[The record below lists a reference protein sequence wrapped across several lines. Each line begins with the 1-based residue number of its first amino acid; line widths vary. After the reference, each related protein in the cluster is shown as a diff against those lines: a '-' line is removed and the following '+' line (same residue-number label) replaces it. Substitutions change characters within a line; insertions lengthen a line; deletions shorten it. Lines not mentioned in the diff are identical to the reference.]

1 MGNSVLQVDC
11 LLKKQ
16 GRATEEPFALN
27 IFHKENPH
35 RRDAACPV
43 SLLNQKSAQKS
54 LENGFFTCASKE
66 SFSGKPRSP
75 VIHKVLFNSTTLPI
89 WRFPPIKSFLNTR
102 EKWRNVSAKEKETP
116 SRERRWSSLIHNG
129 VIFPQ
134 KYAFKGFPIKIRG
147 APFKATPLQEEMLF
161 AIARKIG
168 TPYLEDPVFIENFMS
183 DFSKTLPRE
192 LMEVKFGEIDL
203 SAIRKFQEEEKAAK
217 ERLTKEEKK
226 ALLNA
231 RKAEREK
238 LKEKFGYAI
247 VDGKKVERAGYV
259 VEPAGLFMGRG
270 AHPNRGK
277 WKAQA
282 KAEEITLNLSKDA
295 PVPEG
300 NWRKIVSD
308 PKSTWLASWTDQ
320 LSGKV
325 KYMWLSDLS
334 EIRQQNDIKKYD
346 KAKILSSKI
355 DKVRNEISRCLS
367 LKSEEKKKLAV
378 VAYLIDRLAM
388 RVGDE
393 KDKDEADTVGAT
405 TLRAEHVKVSGE
417 KIFFDF
423 LGKDSVRWQKEIVCG
438 TDDDRKVLKY
448 LGEAIRKKKPE
459 DPLFPEI
466 TSSKVNNFLSSCAK
480 GLSAKVFRTYHA
492 TKKVEEFLANSQIT
506 KEAPDYEKVYWG
518 KLANLEAARVCNH
531 KRTPPKGWEDSLR
544 KKEEKLALLEK
555 ELSENSQKKAVSERV
570 GRAKRELELAVKV
583 RDYNMNTSLRNYI
596 DPRVYA
602 MWSKRVGIDVRK
614 IYPASLQK
622 KFSWIPEIR
631 PAEKKKKGKPGTISF
646 S

>member
-1 MGNSVLQVDC
+1 
-11 LLKKQ
+11 
-16 GRATEEPFALN
+16 
-27 IFHKENPH
+27 
-35 RRDAACPV
+35 
-43 SLLNQKSAQKS
+43 
-54 LENGFFTCASKE
+54 
-66 SFSGKPRSP
+66 
-75 VIHKVLFNSTTLPI
+75 
-89 WRFPPIKSFLNTR
+89 
-102 EKWRNVSAKEKETP
+102 
-116 SRERRWSSLIHNG
+116 
-129 VIFPQ
+129 
-134 KYAFKGFPIKIRG
+134 
-147 APFKATPLQEEMLF
+147 MLF

-168 TPYLEDPVFIENFMS
+168 TPYLEDPVFIANFMS
-183 DFSKTLPRE
+183 DFSKTLPQE
-192 LMEVKFGEIDL
+192 LSRAKFEEIDL

-226 ALLNA
+226 AILNA

-238 LKEKFGYAI
+238 MKEEFGYAI

-270 AHPNRGK
+270 AHPHRGK

-282 KAEEITLNLSKDA
+282 NAEEITLNLSKDA

-300 NWRKIVSD
+300 NWKKIVSD

-355 DKVRNEISRCLS
+355 DKVRKEISKYLS

-405 TLRAEHVKVSGE
+405 TLRAEHVKVSEG

-423 LGKDSVRWQKEIVCG
+423 LGKDSVRWQKEIACE
-438 TDDDRKVLKY
+438 TDEDRKVLEY
-448 LGEAIRKKKPE
+448 LGDLIRKKRPE

-466 TSSKVNNFLSSCAK
+466 TSSKVNDFLSSCAK

-492 TKKVEEFLANSQIT
+492 TARVEDFLGKSPAKKDS
-506 KEAPDYEKVYWG
+506 PDYEKVYWG

-555 ELSENSQKKAVSERV
+555 ELAENSQKKAASERV
-570 GRAKRELELAVKV
+570 GRAKREIELAVKV

-602 MWSKRVGIDVRK
+602 KWSKEIGIDARK

-622 KFSWIPEIR
+622 KFSWLPEIR
-631 PAEKKKKGKPGTISF
+631 PAEKKKGKKGN
-646 S
+646 